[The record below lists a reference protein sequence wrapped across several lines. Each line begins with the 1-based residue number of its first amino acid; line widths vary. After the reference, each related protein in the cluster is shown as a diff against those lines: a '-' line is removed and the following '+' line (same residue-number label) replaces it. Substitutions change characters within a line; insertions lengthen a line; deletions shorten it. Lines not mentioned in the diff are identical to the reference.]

1 MYFNLLNLLALYM
14 IISIVHLQL
23 KFISAAYFHYSLLKL
38 LAFQSMLCKP
48 QIEVGKVEPIL
59 HGWQKHISLLK
70 EKP

>member
-1 MYFNLLNLLALYM
+1 M
-14 IISIVHLQL
+14 IIPIVPLQL
-23 KFISAAYFHYSLLKL
+23 KFISAAYFHYLLLKL

-48 QIEVGKVEPIL
+48 QIEVGKLEPIL